1 MCTSLILMSQEGPV
15 FARAMQWH
23 LPNMNWKLVLTPKG
37 TISPLYEEEGK
48 KVKFPSRYAAL
59 TIQTPLAEN
68 VAIDGQNEAGL
79 SVSAHYLPY
88 FTKYP
93 TNTSA
98 THKSI
103 SVTDFAN
110 AILAHHASVTEVA
123 HYLQS
128 CMLRG
133 PDQEYILPL
142 DLHFLISDQT
152 GENIVVESIQGKTV
166 IHHNALGVL
175 TNAPNYAW
183 HLVHLHDYLLL
194 TPEFESVQHQRTAL
208 QLEAFSQGSGT
219 MGMPGG
225 LTSADRFVRAVFFK
239 NTFPALETLDEVM
252 PYIAQTIE
260 TFNFPLGSVVTSFQ
274 ERVLFE
280 TTQFTL
286 LKDLVRGAW
295 YIRSAHHLNY
305 HHLNVVSFFLENRAF
320 SIDLDTYP
328 SIAAPCE

>member
-1 MCTSLILMSQEGPV
+1 MCTSLILMSREGPV

-23 LPNMNWKLVLTPKG
+23 LPDMDWKLVLTPKG
-37 TISPLYEEEGK
+37 TIIPLYEEKGK
-48 KVKFPSRYAAL
+48 KVQLPSRYAAL
-59 TIQTPLAEN
+59 TIQTPLAN
-68 VAIDGQNEAGL
+68 NIAIDGQNEAGL

-88 FTKYP
+88 FTQYP
-93 TNTSA
+93 TRAST
-98 THKSI
+98 TDKSI
-103 SVTDFAN
+103 SVTDFTN
-110 AILAHHASVTEVA
+110 AILAHHASITEVT
-123 HYLQS
+123 HYLQT
-128 CMLRG
+128 CMLHAS
-133 PDQEYILPL
+133 DQASILPL
-142 DLHFLISDQT
+142 DLHFLITDPT
-152 GENIVVESIQGKTV
+152 GENIVVESIQGNTV

-194 TPEFESVQHQRTAL
+194 TPEFESVHHQRTAL
-208 QLEAFSQGSGT
+208 QLKAFSQGSGT

-239 NTFPALETLDEVM
+239 NTFPSLETVDEVI

-274 ERVLFE
+274 DRVLFE

-286 LKDLVRGAW
+286 LKDLVLGTW
-295 YIRSAHHLNY
+295 YIRSARQLNY
-305 HHLNVVSFFLENRAF
+305 HQLDVASFFSDNRAF

-328 SIAAPCE
+328 SIAAS